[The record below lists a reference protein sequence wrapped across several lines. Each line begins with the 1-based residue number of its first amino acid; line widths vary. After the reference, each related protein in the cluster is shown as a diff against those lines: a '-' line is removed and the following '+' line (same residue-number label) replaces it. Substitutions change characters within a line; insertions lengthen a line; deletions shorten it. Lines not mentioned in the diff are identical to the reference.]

1 MRVTAIII
9 GAILLIAAVR
19 GTEKDSAPGANDGKG
34 LWGLLKADF
43 EPGPQGN
50 FLAWFAAILAIGAI
64 GYIPHL
70 EGVSTA
76 LLAIV
81 IIVLLLEP
89 GKNGP
94 QGASVLGQ
102 LADAVTKKGS

>member
-19 GTEKDSAPGANDGKG
+19 GTEKDSAPGANDGQG
-34 LWGLLKADF
+34 LWGLLKNDF
-43 EPGPQGN
+43 EPGQKGN

-64 GYIPHL
+64 GYIPHM
-70 EGVSTA
+70 EGISTM

-81 IIVLLLEP
+81 IVVLLLESNQS
-89 GKNGP
+89 GGGVF
-94 QGASVLGQ
+94 QQ
-102 LADAVTKKGS
+102 LADAVTQKGS